1 MKCYYAS
8 LCEKDRRRYAAIEA
22 IKLGYGGIN
31 YICQL
36 FGCNYRTVHFGMQEL
51 ESQSAL
57 NQQRIRNL
65 GAGRKSALATLDGLE
80 EAFSRVLEEKTAGS
94 PMDEA
99 MKWTHLTR
107 QQIAAALAL
116 QGFTVSVTVV
126 DQLPLAAMR
135 TVATQR
141 PVYPNPD
148 TVESCIDRIATKRFL
163 ADLGVGVAPHMLIE
177 TEDDIL
183 DAADTKF
190 SANRESRDQWST
202 CPLTS
207 QQITFQD

>member
-1 MKCYYAS
+1 MITYPIEVVQQMKCYYAS
-8 LCEKDRRRYAAIEA
+8 LSEKDRRRYAAIEA

-57 NQQRIRNL
+57 NQQRIRNP
-65 GAGRKSALATLDGLE
+65 GGGRKSALATLDGLE

-126 DQLPLAAMR
+126 DQLLEKEGFRKRKALKS
-135 TVATQR
+135 VATGQSENR
-141 PVYPNPD
+141 NEQFENIHRLKQEYTAAANPVI
-148 TVESCIDRIATKRFL
+148 S
-163 ADLGVGVAPHMLIE
+163 M
-177 TEDDIL
+177 
-183 DAADTKF
+183 DTKKK
-190 SANRESRDQWST
+190 R
-202 CPLTS
+202 
-207 QQITFQD
+207 